1 MGGSLRLGS
10 LLGFEIRLDLSW
22 FVVLVLMTWSLA
34 SGVFPSVYH
43 FDTLTSWVLGSLAAL
58 LLFASVLVH
67 ELSHAV
73 VARAHGLEV
82 HGITLFLFGG
92 VAQLKDE
99 PPSPRAEFL
108 IAVPAVS
115 ISPVLEAVKWM
126 ERRGW
131 LGAMR

>member
-22 FVVLVLMTWSLA
+22 FVVVALMTWSLA

-43 FDTLTSWVLGSLAAL
+43 FDPRTSWVLGALAAL

-73 VARAHGLEV
+73 VARDQGLEV

-108 IAVPAVS
+108 IAVVGPVTSLFLGIACLGVSFAVPS
-115 ISPVLEAVKWM
+115 IP
-126 ERRGW
+126 
-131 LGAMR
+131 